1 MRSRKSYLKND
12 FKNALEDNDSDNAN
26 RTTNEKMRSG

>member
-12 FKNALEDNDSDNAN
+12 FKNALEDNDSDMLTEP
-26 RTTNEKMRSG
+26 RTKR